1 LISRFARALLA
12 PAAVAAAIALAGCNG
27 DTLSPTG
34 RALAPLSDQMI
45 ALLQRKHMDKTSPI
59 LLRIYKEESQLEVW
73 KVNQDGQYALL
84 KTYPICRWS
93 GQLGPKKKEGD
104 RQAPEGFYTITKAQ
118 MNPNSNYYLAFNTG
132 YPNAFDRAW
141 GRTGSELMVHG
152 DCSSRGC
159 YAMTDG
165 QIQEIYALA
174 REAFFGGQ
182 KAFQLQ
188 AFPFRMTALNMVKH
202 RNNPNYAFWKQLK
215 RGYDDFEATRQE
227 PTVNVCDKHYVFDAV
242 AREGATR
249 PLHFNPRGK
258 CPEYRLDPTLA
269 SAILDYRRQQQYKMA
284 QYIAEGVSTVPL
296 VKGSDGGMNEVFA
309 DSGKLRQGQV
319 DKDGRVYNTAD
330 LSATPVVTPQTA
342 TQQAA
347 PAATPANVKTAMV
360 PLPQRSPLDPAAP
373 NKKPSGI
380 AGLIDNIFG
389 SHASAEAAPA
399 TTDTAP
405 VAGHTEMA
413 VKPKLAH
420 KTTRKHTAHT
430 KAHLRRSV
438 TADHK
443 TMAPKA
449 VAHSAPA
456 GQQGA
461 KKTKNTKTAESA
473 KKQAAPE
480 AESAKTHAPASP
492 PVESAYTAP
501 MATSGNG
508 TMNGAQPVVQAG
520 SFDARWSGMR

>member
-1 LISRFARALLA
+1 VSPWGVSRLISRFARALLA
-12 PAAVAAAIALAGCNG
+12 PAVVAAAIALAGCNG
-27 DTLSPTG
+27 DALSPTG

-45 ALLQRKHMDKTSPI
+45 TLLNEKHMDKTSPI

-104 RQAPEGFYTITKAQ
+104 RQAPEGFYPITRAQ
-118 MNPNSNYYLAFNTG
+118 MNPNSNYYLSFNTG

-182 KAFQLQ
+182 QAFQLQ

-215 RGYDDFEATRQE
+215 RGYDDFEATLQE

-249 PLHFNPRGK
+249 SLHFNPRGK

-284 QYIAEGVSTVPL
+284 QYIADGVGTVPIARN
-296 VKGSDGGMNEVFA
+296 SDGGMNEVFA
-309 DSGKLRQGQV
+309 GSGKLRQGQV

-330 LSATPVVTPQTA
+330 LSSSPAPAPQIAAAAPQTA
-342 TQQAA
+342 S
-347 PAATPANVKTAMV
+347 AATPAKTAMV
-360 PLPQRSPLDPAAP
+360 PLPERSPIDAPAKP
-373 NKKPSGI
+373 KPSGI
-380 AGLIDNIFG
+380 TGLIDNIFG
-389 SHASAEAAPA
+389 GKAAANAAPA
-399 TTDTAP
+399 ETDNTSGS
-405 VAGHTEMA
+405 VHTEMA
-413 VKPKLAH
+413 AKPKRTH
-420 KTTRKHTAHT
+420 KAARKHTAHT
-430 KAHLRRSV
+430 TAQLRRSV
-438 TADHK
+438 TAGHK
-443 TMAPKA
+443 TTKHEAM
-449 VAHSAPA
+449 AHSAPA
-456 GQQGA
+456 ATRQQTA
-461 KKTKNTKTAESA
+461 KKT
-473 KKQAAPE
+473 
-480 AESAKTHAPASP
+480 ESAKTQPAASP
-492 PVESAYTAP
+492 SVKNAYSAPV
-501 MATSGNG
+501 ATSDNG
-508 TMNGAQPVVQAG
+508 MMNGAQPVVRAG
-520 SFDARWSGMR
+520 SFDARWQALR

>member
-1 LISRFARALLA
+1 MISRFARALLA

-45 ALLQRKHMDKTSPI
+45 ALLQQKHMDKTSPI
-59 LLRIYKEESQLEVW
+59 LLQIYKEESQLEVW

-118 MNPNSNYYLAFNTG
+118 MNPNSNYYLSFNTG

-188 AFPFRMTALNMVKH
+188 AFPFRMTALNMAKH

-249 PLHFNPRGK
+249 PLRFSPRGK
-258 CPEYRLDPTLA
+258 CPEYRLDPTVA
-269 SAILDYRRQQQYKMA
+269 SAVLDYRRQQQLKMA
-284 QYIAEGVSTVPL
+284 QYIADGVGTVPIA
-296 VKGSDGGMNEVFA
+296 KNSDGGMNEVFA
-309 DSGKLRQGQV
+309 SSGKLRQGQI

-330 LSATPVVTPQTA
+330 LSATPV
-342 TQQAA
+342 AA
-347 PAATPANVKTAMV
+347 PALATVPATVPAARLTKTAMI

-373 NKKPSGI
+373 KAKPSGI
-380 AGLIDNIFG
+380 TGLIDNIFG
-389 SHASAEAAPA
+389 GKASAEAAPA
-399 TTDTAP
+399 KTDTAP
-405 VAGHTEMA
+405 ARTEA
-413 VKPKLAH
+413 AAKSKPRRKRTAH
-420 KTTRKHTAHT
+420 KQ
-430 KAHLRRSV
+430 AHLRPSV
-438 TADHK
+438 TANKKPK
-443 TMAPKA
+443 TATRNTPKP
-449 VAHSAPA
+449 APA
-456 GQQGA
+456 PARQ
-461 KKTKNTKTAESA
+461 
-473 KKQAAPE
+473 QAAKGNEAPE
-480 AESAKTHAPASP
+480 STKKPAAPQTQADKAQPSADGMMTGS
-492 PVESAYTAP
+492 
-501 MATSGNG
+501 
-508 TMNGAQPVVQAG
+508 QPVVRTG
-520 SFDARWSGMR
+520 SFDARWHALR